1 MERRIGSRPNPRIS
15 APKLGEYLEASASR
29 RERILR
35 DQKFPRTYVVVRYE
49 KARQAIR
56 AALVSGNAV
65 PTRLRELARTIE
77 QMPAKS
83 SYDSDSA
90 RLSAEAVRRF
100 ATLHERLALKDT
112 RALLPS
118 APKFSLVSEGVS
130 ISIAPAVL
138 LRRTKRDGM
147 EYCGA
152 LIVVLRKDEPLGL
165 QGGKAVAEL
174 GRLALAN
181 AGYKNIRPDL
191 CVAVDVFGGRIFTA
205 AGRGQR
211 IAGEIASACREIAVR
226 WPALTSTN
234 AA

>member
-1 MERRIGSRPNPRIS
+1 MERRTGSRPNPRIS
-15 APKLGEYLEASASR
+15 APKLEEYLEASASR

-35 DQKFPRTYVVVRYE
+35 DQKFPRTDVVVRYE

-56 AALVSGNAV
+56 AALVSGNA
-65 PTRLRELARTIE
+65 PTRLKELARAIE

-100 ATLHERLALKDT
+100 ATLHDRLALKDT

-152 LIVVLRKDEPLGL
+152 LTVVLRKDEPLGL

-174 GRLALAN
+174 ARLALAN